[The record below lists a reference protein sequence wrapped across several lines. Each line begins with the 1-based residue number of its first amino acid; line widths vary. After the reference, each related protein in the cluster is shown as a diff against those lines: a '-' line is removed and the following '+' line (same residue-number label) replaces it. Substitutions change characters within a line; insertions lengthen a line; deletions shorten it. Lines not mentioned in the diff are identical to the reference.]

1 MLGCLKVGLKW
12 SLWCEANSAS
22 AAILPVPLLTATC
35 LWLLLDRGMQHLWG
49 AQPIREFR
57 LCVQSIIVGL
67 AAYGLFVQLGSSGAL
82 GRWVVVTLWLLTC
95 STTCLLA
102 SRALRDVEFSSLV
115 TRRWKLRILAGTLGF
130 FCCILMIIASEVTC
144 GYLMARRPAAPAK
157 LYEGDYLAPGIFF
170 REDPELGVT
179 LQPGRRVS
187 CQLTIGDRSLWDVH
201 YSTDE
206 YGRRRTLF
214 PGTKTPEATIVF
226 FGCSFLFGEGSE
238 DSETIPSQF
247 CRLAPGYMATNYGVP
262 GWGTQQMLTLL
273 ESRRL
278 ASQMYSPANTGVYL
292 YLPEIHESRVVGE
305 MDIVNSFG
313 RDFPCYE
320 LDSEG
325 LLQRHGSFS
334 SGRPLTTFAY
344 GVMGKSRTRAF
355 LGLNFPRRSPEH
367 YTLTAAIIDRSR
379 ELFLEQFPGSRF
391 LVVVYPGHAA
401 ATPTVELCRNAG
413 IEILDLQGLFD
424 PSASEMQYFGDGHPT
439 PLANRTVAKAI
450 ADFLAQP

>member
-1 MLGCLKVGLKW
+1 MVDRGLQRLFAPTPFREVRTCVFSVMLG
-12 SLWCEANSAS
+12 
-22 AAILPVPLLTATC
+22 
-35 LWLLLDRGMQHLWG
+35 
-49 AQPIREFR
+49 
-57 LCVQSIIVGL
+57 L
-67 AAYGLFVQLGSSGAL
+67 AVYGLFVHFGSQGSF
-82 GRWVVVTLWLLTC
+82 GRWTIVALWLVTA

-102 SRALRDVEFSSLV
+102 SRAFRDFEFAALV
-115 TRRWKLRILAGTLGF
+115 RQRWKWRILVGMLGF
-130 FCCILMIIASEVTC
+130 FCCILIIIASEVTC

-187 CQLTIGDRSLWDVH
+187 CQLTVGDRSLWDVH

-214 PGTKTPEATIVF
+214 PGTKTPEATVVF

-273 ESRRL
+273 ENKRL
-278 ASQMYSPANTGVYL
+278 PYQMYSPASTGVYL
-292 YLPEIHESRVVGE
+292 YLPEVHESRVVGE

-320 LDSEG
+320 RDSEG

-344 GVMGKSRTRAF
+344 GVMGRSRTREF
-355 LGLNFPRRSPEH
+355 LGLNFPRRSPQH
-367 YTLTAAIIDRSR
+367 YALTAAIIGRSR

-424 PSASEMQYFGDGHPT
+424 PSDADMQYFGDGHPT

-450 ADFLAQP
+450 ADYLAQP